1 MSFRYYSVATRSVK
15 NRFNLWDGIAL
26 ILIAAVFILIKNTV
40 GYMDS
45 PITPSIHKHI
55 ILDYTNLPVYI
66 LRSLTRI
73 LLALLVSII
82 FSIIYALIAAKN
94 EYLRKPMIAL
104 LDIMQSIPILGYISF
119 TISGFIA
126 LAPNQMLGYELAV
139 IFTVFT
145 CQVWNITYSIYQSLI
160 TIPDDIK
167 NTETIFDLNPIQK
180 FCLVEFPYAIPP
192 LIWNIMISI
201 SNAWFFAVASEAI
214 IEGSTS
220 FFLPGVGSYIASAIA
235 QENLNAIYYAVFC
248 LGLVIFLYDRFLF
261 RPLIDWSQKFQYD
274 FNQKNRDNLNSWH
287 HKLFINSKILQLIY
301 YPFKNIYHYL
311 ISYPLILG
319 ERHSHKLYVNHKATR
334 SETLTKAG
342 YYSLIA
348 VITAISAW
356 KILDFLYHE
365 VTLQEIHKA
374 FYYGLVTTI
383 RIITVMVIT
392 VIIWFPISIYIGFRA
407 KLARIAQPIALAL
420 ASFPANLIFPLCV
433 FAIQKYNLNP
443 NIWLSILFIISIQW
457 YIVFNVIGGAA
468 SFPEKL
474 KEVIANFNLKG
485 FAMTRK
491 VLFPAIL
498 PNFLLGSIT
507 AWGSAWNT
515 TVIAEVAQWGNT
527 TLEATGI
534 GAYVANASTTGDMPK
549 VILGILV
556 MLFYIEIFNKIFWR
570 PLFNY
575 ADKMEQFK

>member
-1 MSFRYYSVATRSVK
+1 MGLRYDDVTARTVK
-15 NRFNLWDGIAL
+15 NKFNIWDAVAL
-26 ILIAAVFILIKNTV
+26 ILIISAFILIKNTI

-45 PITPSIHKHI
+45 SVTPSIHKHI
-55 ILDYTNLPVYI
+55 PLDYANLPVYI

-73 LLALLVSII
+73 ILALFLSII
-82 FSIIYALIAAKN
+82 FSVTYALIAAKN

-126 LAPNQMLGYELAV
+126 IAPNQMLGYELAV

-160 TIPDDIK
+160 SIPDDIK
-167 NTETIFDLNPIQK
+167 NAETIFNLNPIQK
-180 FCLVEFPYAIPP
+180 FFLVEFPYAIPP
-192 LIWNIMISI
+192 LIWNVMISI

-235 QENLNAIYYAVFC
+235 QENLNAIYYAVVC
-248 LGLVIFLYDRFLF
+248 LAAIIFLYDKFLF
-261 RPLIDWSQKFQYD
+261 KSLVDWSQKFQYD
-274 FNQKNRDNLNSWH
+274 FNQKNRDSISSWH
-287 HKLFINSKILQLIY
+287 HKLFINSKILQLIH

-311 ISYPLILG
+311 ISNPLILATK
-319 ERHSHKLYVNHKATR
+319 RSHKLYANHK
-334 SETLTKAG
+334 STKKEIITKFF
-342 YYSLIA
+342 YYSL
-348 VITAISAW
+348 VSVLTSISAW
-356 KILDFLYHE
+356 QILDFLYHE
-365 VTLQEIHKA
+365 VSLQEVHKA
-374 FYYGLVTTI
+374 FYHGLVTTI
-383 RIITVMVIT
+383 RIIIVMIIT
-392 VIIWFPISIYIGFRA
+392 VVIWFPISVYIGFRA
-407 KLARIAQPIALAL
+407 KLAKIAQPIALAL

-433 FAIQKYNLNP
+433 FVIKKYNLDP
-443 NIWLSILFIISIQW
+443 NIWLSTLFIISIQW

-474 KEVIANFNLKG
+474 KEVIENFNLKG
-485 FAMTRK
+485 FSMTQK
-491 VLFPAIL
+491 ILFPAIL
-498 PNFLLGSIT
+498 PNFLVGSIT

-515 TVIAEVAQWGNT
+515 TVIAEIAQWGNT

-534 GAYVANASTTGDMPK
+534 GAYVTNASTAGDMPK

-556 MLFYIEIFNKIFWR
+556 MIFYIEIFNKIFWR